1 MLFQVDIPSIKDFIP
16 LILLGL
22 FIGGGIILLKLGL
35 IITQAETKRDMKWV
49 AISFLIQFVVVFF
62 ISTPLFLM
70 GIIGAFDEGPPFGA
84 IIPIIILS
92 AFIDLNVI
100 NIIHRLGL
108 KRAIWVLI
116 LIIGPIIASMFT
128 IGPLIANP
136 PEIY

>member
-1 MLFQVDIPSIKDFIP
+1 VLFQVDIPSIKDFIP

-49 AISFLIQFVVVFF
+49 AISFLIQFGVVFF